1 MGGVDA
7 AAAGHK
13 NKFCKNLS
21 KFACQALR
29 PTKIAST
36 TRKQKRKNLPASG
49 IVVMLEG
56 I

>member
-7 AAAGHK
+7 AIAGHK
-13 NKFCKNLS
+13 IICKNLS
-21 KFACQALR
+21 KIACQA
-29 PTKIAST
+29 PQPSKITST